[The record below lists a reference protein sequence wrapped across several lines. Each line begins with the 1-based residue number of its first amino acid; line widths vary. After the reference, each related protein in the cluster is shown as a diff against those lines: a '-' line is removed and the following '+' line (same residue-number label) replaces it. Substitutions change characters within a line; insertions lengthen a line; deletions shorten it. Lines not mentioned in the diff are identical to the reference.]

1 MELQHHID
9 EFDAA
14 GVKVLAVSYDPVGA
28 LAQFA
33 DERGITYPLLYD
45 EGSEL
50 IKSHGILNTL
60 VQPDEAVYGI
70 PFPGSYVLDEDGVV
84 VEKFFHRE
92 YQVREAASMVLRAGF
107 GLPVDLKDNPR
118 AEGGEPNV
126 KVSAQLGTPDLKFR
140 QRVDLYV
147 RIKLAEGLHVN
158 APPAPEGFI
167 PTEVSVTGP
176 EGLRI
181 GEPRYPQAEPFRIE
195 GLDEEFNVFTGDV
208 EVCVELNSS
217 LREVETVP
225 IDVEVRYQACDD
237 HECFIPQTARL
248 HLDVPLGTL
257 TRPQRRD

>member
-1 MELQHHID
+1 MELQSHID

-33 DERGITYPLLYD
+33 GEQGITYPLLFD
-45 EGSEL
+45 EDSEL
-50 IKSHGILNTL
+50 IKSLGILNTL

-70 PFPGSYVLDEDGVV
+70 PFPGSYLLDEDGVI

-92 YQVREAASMVLRAGF
+92 YQVRDAASMVLRSGF

-118 AEGGEPNV
+118 VEGGEPDV

-147 RIKLAEGLHVN
+147 RIELAERLHLN
-158 APPAPEGFI
+158 APPAPDGFI
-167 PTEVSVTGP
+167 ATEVTVTGP
-176 EGLRI
+176 EGLSI
-181 GEPRYPQAEPFRIE
+181 GEPRYPQSQPFRVE
-195 GLDEEFNVFTGDV
+195 GLDEEFNVFTGNV
-208 EVCVELNSS
+208 EICVELDSS

-237 HECFIPQTARL
+237 HECFVPQTVKL
-248 HLDVPLGTL
+248 HLDVPLGAL